1 MKYNADLS
9 YNEQMQQFLDSMRR
23 CYHANSYNSHNGG
36 GILSQIMDVRDGVWQ
51 SFERGGR
58 PGQDEKVENKNISK
72 RCVVRYDDEDR
83 VARYDFDRE
92 QWICCVRGVVL
103 QDIKYFMQIPELVED

>member
-1 MKYNADLS
+1 MKSANLS
-9 YNEQMQQFLDSMRR
+9 YDEQMQRFLESARR
-23 CYHANSYNSHNGG
+23 CYHVNSYNDG
-36 GILSQIMDVRDGVWQ
+36 GILNQIMDVPEGSWQ
-51 SFERGGR
+51 SFARGSR

-103 QDIKYFMQIPELVED
+103 QDTKYFMQIPELVED

>member
-1 MKYNADLS
+1 MKGNANLS
-9 YNEQMQQFLDSMRR
+9 YDEQMQKFLDSVRR
-23 CYHANSYNSHNGG
+23 CYSTTSYNDD
-36 GILSQIMDVRDGVWQ
+36 GILNQITDVRDGVWQ

-58 PGQDEKVENKNISK
+58 PGQDEKVENRNISK

>member
-1 MKYNADLS
+1 MNNANLS
-9 YNEQMQQFLDSMRR
+9 YDEQMQRFLESARR
-23 CYHANSYNSHNGG
+23 CYSATSYNDG
-36 GILSQIMDVRDGVWQ
+36 GILNQIRDARDGEWQ
-51 SFERGGR
+51 SFEGGGR
-58 PGQDEKVENKNISK
+58 PAQDEKVENRNISK

>member
-1 MKYNADLS
+1 MWNKTMTKEDLE
-9 YNEQMQQFLDSMRR
+9 NWAQVIFQGNR
-23 CYHANSYNSHNGG
+23 NGG
-36 GILSQIMDVRDGVWQ
+36 GIMSQITHNGGVWH
-51 SFERGGR
+51 SMKDDK
-58 PGQDEKVENKNISK
+58 PDQDLDVENRNISK

-103 QDIKYFMQIPELVED
+103 QGIKYFMQIPELVED

>member
-1 MKYNADLS
+1 MNDSNLS
-9 YNEQMQQFLDSMRR
+9 YDELTQQFLERVRS
-23 CYHANSYNSHNGG
+23 CYSVGT
-36 GILSQIMDVRDGVWQ
+36 QIKTQDVREGVWQ

-58 PGQDEKVENKNISK
+58 PGRDEILENKNISK
-72 RCVVRYDDEDR
+72 RCVVRYYDEDR
-83 VARYDFDRE
+83 VARYYFDRE